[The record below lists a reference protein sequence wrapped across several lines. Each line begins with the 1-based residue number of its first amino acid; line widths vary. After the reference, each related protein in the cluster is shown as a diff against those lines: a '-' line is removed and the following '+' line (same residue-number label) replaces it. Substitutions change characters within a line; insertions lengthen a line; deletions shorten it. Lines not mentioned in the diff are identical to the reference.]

1 MKKVLSATIL
11 LVFVVFQASAQTL
24 KAKKALPASKQ
35 YASLGKLSK
44 TGTNETLD
52 KQQFPLSEFRRM
64 PYLKLATNYIT
75 DAPASFN
82 YPKPPANSSEQ
93 TKAEL
98 QYLLHLDST
107 RTTADTSLYL
117 QLADVYHD
125 PFTFNPTDPDYDRN
139 FTSLFF
145 VGKPLGSWYNYKD
158 CPKTATLLSKV
169 IQDATHYVF
178 TFKYIFSR
186 PRPYHL
192 EPKLHNLQTLGHS
205 SYPSGHS
212 SHSWVNAYVVE
223 EFLPSLKDKF
233 YANAVQLE
241 YSREVLGVHY
251 PSDGEAGRLW
261 AREFVNRLFKS
272 PEFIK
277 DFKAAQ
283 NEINQF
289 LNAK

>member
-1 MKKVLSATIL
+1 MKKILSATIVLVL
-11 LVFVVFQASAQTL
+11 LAAQASPQAL
-24 KAKKALPASKQ
+24 KPKKASPASRH
-35 YASLGKLSK
+35 YARLGKLSK
-44 TGTNETLD
+44 IGTDNALD
-52 KQQFPLSEFRRM
+52 TVRFPLREFHRM

-75 DAPASFN
+75 DAPSSFN
-82 YPKPPANSSEQ
+82 YPKPPANSSPQ

-98 QYLLHLDST
+98 EYLWHLDST
-107 RTTADTSLYL
+107 RTAADSTLCL
-117 QLADVYHD
+117 QLAEVYHD

-139 FTSLFF
+139 FASLFF

-158 CPKTATLLSKV
+158 CPKTTILLPKV
-169 IQDATHYVF
+169 IQDATFYVF
-178 TFKYIFSR
+178 TFKYMFSR
-186 PRPYHL
+186 PRPYQL
-192 EPKLHNLQTLGHS
+192 QPTLHNLQTLGHA

-212 SHSWVNAYVVE
+212 SMSWVNAYVVE
-223 EFLPSLKDKF
+223 EFSAALKDKF
-233 YANAVQLE
+233 YANAAQLE

-261 AREFVNRLFKS
+261 AREFVNRLFES

-283 NEINQF
+283 NEINKF